1 MARQN
6 RFRDRYPLC
15 HDMGLD
21 FTPLDDDAASVAT
34 PWERI
39 RSVWPFMVRRVSA
52 FQATLGPRSRANFD
66 LEDTLAE
73 CWIALAQRD
82 HKWDVGRG
90 RYITFAGSVV
100 DHALDSVRD
109 RARTVQSPRNSSS
122 RLKAYRAAEAAGTL
136 TPRLARTA
144 EDIRRAYG
152 EFESADSEH
161 ERLAAGDD
169 PAGLAERREADEL
182 LRTALAGLDPAEAA
196 VIRHAFGLGG
206 VPAMRIGQ
214 IAASLGCSPA
224 AVTQTKA
231 RALAKV
237 RERLGSL
244 GHPSATEAA

>member
-1 MARQN
+1 MARQD

-15 HDMGLD
+15 HHMGRD
-21 FTPLDDDAASVAT
+21 FAPLDDDAASAAT
-34 PWERI
+34 PEERI
-39 RSVWPFMVRRVSA
+39 KSVWPFMVRRVSA

-73 CWIALAQRD
+73 CWIALAERD

-90 RYITFAGSVV
+90 RYVTFAGVVV

-109 RARTVQSPRNSSS
+109 RARTVQSPRHSSW

-182 LRTALAGLDPAEAA
+182 LAMALAGLDPAEAA

-206 VPAMRIGQ
+206 APAMTIDRIAEALG
-214 IAASLGCSPA
+214 ITPDSVRSLKG
-224 AVTQTKA
+224 
-231 RALAKV
+231 RATAKLRGRL
-237 RERLGSL
+237 REL
-244 GHPSATEAA
+244 GHPAAADAA